1 MVKSPCINICL
12 IDQKTDFCLGC
23 GRSLNEIEK
32 WTIYSE
38 EEKKEIIKKIKK
50 TNLKSVKSK

>member
-12 IDQKTDFCLGC
+12 IDQKNDLCLGC
-23 GRSLNEIEK
+23 GRSLIEIEK

-38 EEKKEIIKKIKK
+38 KEREEIIKKIKK
-50 TNLKSVKSK
+50 NKLKSVKI

>member
-12 IDQKTDFCLGC
+12 IDQKTNLCLGC
-23 GRSLNEIEK
+23 GRSLIEIEK

-38 EEKKEIIKKIKK
+38 KEREEIIKKLKK
-50 TNLKSVKSK
+50 NKLKSVKV

>member
-12 IDQKTDFCLGC
+12 IDQKTNLCLGC
-23 GRSLNEIEK
+23 GRSLIEIEK

-38 EEKKEIIKKIKK
+38 KEREEIIKKLKK
-50 TNLKSVKSK
+50 YKLKSVKV

>member
-12 IDQKTDFCLGC
+12 LDQKTNLCLGC

-32 WTIYSE
+32 WTIYS
-38 EEKKEIIKKIKK
+38 KKERQEIIKKIKK
-50 TNLKSVKSK
+50 NKLKSVKV

>member
-12 IDQKTDFCLGC
+12 IDQKTDLCLGC
-23 GRSLNEIEK
+23 GRSLIEIEK

-38 EEKKEIIKKIKK
+38 KEREEIIKKIKK
-50 TNLKSVKSK
+50 NKLKSVKI

>member
-12 IDQKTDFCLGC
+12 IDQKTDLCLGC
-23 GRSLNEIEK
+23 GRSLIEIEK

-38 EEKKEIIKKIKK
+38 KEREEIIKKIKK
-50 TNLKSVKSK
+50 NKLKIIKI